1 MEKKVA
7 LYSLLIGVCLLLSG
21 VVDAQQSSQDEA
33 AYVQT
38 ITLRANKIVQ
48 ALSLT
53 DSSLFYQVQNMV
65 ANQYAAIKN
74 VHDNFN
80 AKAKA
85 EAEAEAANTTSI
97 EADRMT
103 SLKVQHNQ
111 FIASLSTV
119 LSVQQIDVI
128 KDGMTYGVLPKTYK
142 GYEEMILTLTPVQKN
157 QIYAYLLEAR
167 EFAMDAE
174 SSEKKH
180 AWFGKFKGKINNYLS
195 AEGYDM
201 KKEGIAWK
209 ERIAAQQ
216 NNSK

>member
-85 EAEAEAANTTSI
+85 EAANTTSI
-97 EADRMT
+97 EAERMT

>member
-1 MEKKVA
+1 MKKKVA

-33 AYVQT
+33 AYLQT
-38 ITLRANKIVQ
+38 ITRRANKIVQ

-80 AKAKA
+80 KKAK
-85 EAEAEAANTTSI
+85 EEAANATSN
-97 EADRMT
+97 EADRMDV
-103 SLKVQHNQ
+103 LKVQHNL

-128 KDGMTYGVLPKTYK
+128 KDGMTYGVLPKTFK

>member
-1 MEKKVA
+1 MRKKVA

-33 AYVQT
+33 AYLQT

-48 ALSLT
+48 ALSVT
-53 DSSLFYQVQNMV
+53 DSTLFYQVQNMV

-80 AKAKA
+80 KKAK
-85 EAEAEAANTTSI
+85 EETANATSI
-97 EADRMT
+97 EAERMAA
-103 SLKVQHNQ
+103 LKVQHNQ
-111 FIASLSTV
+111 FIASLSSV

-128 KDGMTYGVLPKTYK
+128 KDGMTYGVLPKTFK
-142 GYEEMILTLTPVQKN
+142 GYEEMILTLTPAQKN
-157 QIYAYLLEAR
+157 QIYAYLIEAR

>member
-1 MEKKVA
+1 MKKKVA
-7 LYSLLIGVCLLLSG
+7 LYSLLTGVCLLLSG

-33 AYVQT
+33 AYLQT

-48 ALSLT
+48 ALSVT
-53 DSSLFYQVQNMV
+53 DSTLFYQVQNMV

-80 AKAKA
+80 KKAK
-85 EAEAEAANTTSI
+85 EETANATSI
-97 EADRMT
+97 EAERMAA
-103 SLKVQHNQ
+103 LKVQHNL
-111 FIASLSTV
+111 FIASLSSV

-128 KDGMTYGVLPKTYK
+128 KDGMTYGVLPKTFK
-142 GYEEMILTLTPVQKN
+142 GYEEMILTLTPAQKN
-157 QIYAYLLEAR
+157 QIYAYLIEAR

-216 NNSK
+216 NISK

>member
-1 MEKKVA
+1 MKKKVA
-7 LYSLLIGVCLLLSG
+7 LYSLLIGVCVLLSG
-21 VVDAQQSSQDEA
+21 VADAQQSSQDEA

-38 ITLRANKIVQ
+38 ITLRANKIIQ

-53 DSSLFYQVQNMV
+53 DSTLFYQVQNIV
-65 ANQYAAIKN
+65 AGQYAAIKN

-80 AKAKA
+80 KKAK
-85 EAEAEAANTTSI
+85 EEEAANVTSI
-97 EADRMT
+97 DADRMA
-103 SLKVQHNQ
+103 SLKLQHNQ
-111 FIASLSTV
+111 FIASLSKL

-128 KDGMTYGVLPKTYK
+128 KDGMTYGVLPKTFK

-195 AEGYDM
+195 SEGYDM

-209 ERIAAQQ
+209 ERITAQQ
-216 NNSK
+216 NNNIK

>member
-1 MEKKVA
+1 MRKKVA

-33 AYVQT
+33 AYLQT
-38 ITLRANKIVQ
+38 ITLRSNKIVQ
-48 ALSLT
+48 ALSVT

-80 AKAKA
+80 KKAK
-85 EAEAEAANTTSI
+85 EEAANATSI
-97 EADRMT
+97 EAERMAA
-103 SLKVQHNQ
+103 LKVQHNQ
-111 FIASLSTV
+111 FIASLSSV

-128 KDGMTYGVLPKTYK
+128 KDGMTYGVLPKTFK
-142 GYEEMILTLTPVQKN
+142 GYEEMILTLTPAQKN

-216 NNSK
+216 NISK

>member
-1 MEKKVA
+1 MRKKVA

-33 AYVQT
+33 AYLQT
-38 ITLRANKIVQ
+38 ITLRTNKIVQ
-48 ALSLT
+48 ALSVT
-53 DSSLFYQVQNMV
+53 DSTLFYQVQNMV

-80 AKAKA
+80 KKAK
-85 EAEAEAANTTSI
+85 EETANATSI
-97 EADRMT
+97 EAERMAA
-103 SLKVQHNQ
+103 LKVQHNL
-111 FIASLSTV
+111 FIASLSSV

-128 KDGMTYGVLPKTYK
+128 KDGMTYGVLPKTFK
-142 GYEEMILTLTPVQKN
+142 GYEEMILTLTPAQKN
-157 QIYAYLLEAR
+157 QIYAYLIEAR

-216 NNSK
+216 NISK